1 MLIIKNDEDFFNL
14 ISNSESGLVKP
25 IPVVLNYEIA
35 KNLLIE
41 KGSVKKLGQNYQNA
55 NMMLYSKANLQPI
68 AIRKPDQNG
77 NYQFLGLNT
86 DLKTFIVA
94 FDQKQ
99 QFNAVIQDN
108 VVPK

>member
-1 MLIIKNDEDFFNL
+1 M
-14 ISNSESGLVKP
+14 KP
-25 IPVVLNYEIA
+25 CSQKVMSSSVLLQGVSTGPVVA
-35 KNLLIE
+35 KI
-41 KGSVKKLGQNYQNA
+41 KGSVKKLGQQYKDA
-55 NMMLYSKANLQPI
+55 TLVLYNKVNLQPI
-68 AIRKPDQNG
+68 AVKKPDENG
-77 NYQFLGLNT
+77 NYQFSGLNT

>member
-1 MLIIKNDEDFFNL
+1 M
-14 ISNSESGLVKP
+14 KP
-25 IPVVLNYEIA
+25 CTRKAAQIA
-35 KNLLIE
+35 KLLQSISTGPVIA
-41 KGSVKKLGQNYQNA
+41 KVTGSVKKLGQQYQNA
-55 NMMLYSKANLQPI
+55 TIVLYSKANLQPI
-68 AIRKPDQNG
+68 AVRKPDQNG
-77 NYQFLGLNT
+77 NYHFLGLNT

>member
-1 MLIIKNDEDFFNL
+1 MRPNPYRAKLSNGLIQQTTLNDRSVVAS
-14 ISNSESGLVKP
+14 IS
-25 IPVVLNYEIA
+25 
-35 KNLLIE
+35 
-41 KGSVKKLGQNYQNA
+41 GSVKKLGIKYSNA
-55 NMMLYSKANLQPI
+55 AIVLYNKADLLPI
-68 AIRKPDQNG
+68 AIRKPDING

-94 FDQKQ
+94 FDQNL

>member
-1 MLIIKNDEDFFNL
+1 MKPFPRAPLPSTNSLQN
-14 ISNSESGLVKP
+14 ISPSP
-25 IPVVLNYEIA
+25 AAA
-35 KNLLIE
+35 KV
-41 KGSVKKLGQNYQNA
+41 KGSIRKLGQQYQNA
-55 NMMLYSKANLQPI
+55 TVVLYNKANLQPI

>member
-1 MLIIKNDEDFFNL
+1 M
-14 ISNSESGLVKP
+14 KP
-25 IPVVLNYEIA
+25 IKRGVGPSFSMLQIIATGPVVANIQ
-35 KNLLIE
+35 
-41 KGSVKKLGQNYQNA
+41 GSVKKLGQQYQDA
-55 NMMLYSKANLQPI
+55 TIVLYSKANLQPI

-77 NYQFLGLNT
+77 NYSFLGLNT

-94 FDQKQ
+94 FDSKH

>member
-1 MLIIKNDEDFFNL
+1 M
-14 ISNSESGLVKP
+14 KP
-25 IPVVLNYEIA
+25 VSRNAMPSSILLQSIGTGSVVA
-35 KNLLIE
+35 KIQ
-41 KGSVKKLGQNYQNA
+41 GSVKKQSQQYNNA
-55 NMMLYSKANLQPI
+55 TLVLYDKANLQPI
-68 AIRKPDQNG
+68 AIRKPDTNG

-99 QFNAVIQDN
+99 QYNAVIQDN

>member
-1 MLIIKNDEDFFNL
+1 MK
-14 ISNSESGLVKP
+14 SCSRKARPSS
-25 IPVVLNYEIA
+25 
-35 KNLLIE
+35 NLLQGIAVGPVAA
-41 KGSVKKLGQNYQNA
+41 KVAGSVKKLGQQYKDA
-55 NMMLYSKANLQPI
+55 TLVLYNKVNLQPI
-68 AIRKPDQNG
+68 AVKKPDENG
-77 NYQFLGLNT
+77 NYKFLGLNT

>member
-1 MLIIKNDEDFFNL
+1 MP
-14 ISNSESGLVKP
+14 SSGLMQSVDTGP
-25 IPVVLNYEIA
+25 IVA
-35 KNLLIE
+35 KI
-41 KGSVKKLGQNYQNA
+41 KGSVKALGQQYKDA
-55 NMMLYSKANLQPI
+55 TIALYNKTNLQPI

-86 DLKTFIVA
+86 NLKTFIVA
-94 FDQKQ
+94 FDKNQ

>member
-1 MLIIKNDEDFFNL
+1 MKPVSRKALHSSHLMQII
-14 ISNSESGLVKP
+14 STGHV
-25 IPVVLNYEIA
+25 IA
-35 KNLLIE
+35 KVM
-41 KGSVKKLGQNYQNA
+41 GSVKKLGQQYQNA
-55 NMMLYSKANLQPI
+55 TVVLYNKANLQPI
-68 AIRKPDQNG
+68 AVKKPDQNG

-94 FDQKQ
+94 FDKKQ

>member
-1 MLIIKNDEDFFNL
+1 M
-14 ISNSESGLVKP
+14 KP
-25 IPVVLNYEIA
+25 CSRKTLSSS
-35 KNLLIE
+35 NLLQSFVTGPITA
-41 KGSVKKLGQNYQNA
+41 KIQGSVKKLGQQYKDA
-55 NMMLYSKANLQPI
+55 TLVLYNKVNLQPI
-68 AIRKPDQNG
+68 AVRKPDQNG